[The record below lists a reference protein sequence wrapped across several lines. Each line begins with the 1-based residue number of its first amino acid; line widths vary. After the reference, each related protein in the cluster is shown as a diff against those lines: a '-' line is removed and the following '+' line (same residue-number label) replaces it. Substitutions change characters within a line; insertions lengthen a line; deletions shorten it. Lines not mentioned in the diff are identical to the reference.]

1 MDNQGP
7 LDLKIFHE
15 LGMIRKKCPSCG
27 NYFWTSDKKREK
39 CGDPPCGTYTFIGK
53 PPTKVHLNVKEMR
66 DLFINFFRKDHH
78 FVEPYPV
85 VPRWREDVL
94 LVNASIYDF
103 QPHVTSGVVKPPG
116 NPLVMSQPCI
126 RMNDVDKVGVTGRH
140 LTSFEMLCH
149 DSFNYEKQ
157 LVYWNNETVTLCNR
171 FLNEKMGV
179 SQDDI
184 VYKEKPWAGG
194 GNAGNALEVFVSGL
208 EVATLVFM
216 DLVENENGSV
226 EIDGIKYGN
235 MPLKVVDTGYGLE
248 RLAWLSLG
256 TPTIFEAIYPE
267 VMKLIRENSTGV
279 FPDYGILSKILDR
292 SLSDDDFNE
301 HRIIGEIADNSDS
314 GLDISRLEEQ
324 FEYAKSCYILAD
336 HSRSLL
342 FMFSDYVIP
351 SNVKVG
357 YLERL
362 LIRRSLRSAASI
374 GLSISLFELID
385 AQYRN
390 YSDILHNYP
399 VDFIKEM
406 ISRESEKMDSL
417 LKAGTAQIERL
428 IKKQDQITGDDLI
441 KLYDSS
447 GLLPEFVSSR
457 YAEITGKALRVP
469 DNFHELVVAIHEKR
483 RSQKEVVSSYP
494 EIFTRP
500 LYYDDTSIKEFSAIV
515 LYSAE
520 NAVILNQTAFYP
532 EGGGQPTDLGYL
544 IYNGRKIDVTKVEK
558 IGKTIV
564 HRINGSIPEHSRVRG
579 FIDYER
585 RRQLMIHHSATHLL
599 LGVTREIL
607 GDHVWQNS
615 VQKGIETS
623 RLDVTHYEK
632 ISQEQ
637 IKKIEMRCLQIIT
650 ENHSIKVRNMDWNKA
665 ISQYG
670 FRLFQGGVPLDS
682 KLRVVEIEG
691 VDVEG
696 CGGTHLSSTYE
707 IGFLKIVSTETVQEG
722 IQRLT
727 FSAGPAALIYTEK
740 IGDVAYRLQEFLS
753 SSLEELDS
761 RLNVFISNSM
771 DAFKY
776 RERSSKII
784 AELAVEHSKEIF
796 RKGETAVMFSTIPLG
811 KEEINIVIPMIL
823 RKKESIILVTRRS
836 DAGINGFSIIS
847 NRFDLSNFGTGKEDL
862 LITTKKNSR
871 IVDGTSQR
879 NVDENL
885 IKTLFN

>member
-1 MDNQGP
+1 MNNQGP
-7 LDLKIFHE
+7 LDLNIFHE
-15 LGMIRKKCPSCG
+15 LGLTRKKCPSCG
-27 NYFWTSDKKREK
+27 NYFWTSDPQREK
-39 CGDPPCGTYTFIGK
+39 CGDPPCGTYMFIGK
-53 PPTKVHLNVKEMR
+53 PPTSVHLNVKEMR
-66 DLFINFFRKDHH
+66 DLFISFFKKDHH

-149 DSFNYEKQ
+149 DSFNYENQ
-157 LVYWNNETVTLCNR
+157 QVYWNNETVSLCNR
-171 FLNEKMGV
+171 FLKEKLGIM
-179 SQDDI
+179 QNDI

-216 DLVENENGSV
+216 DLVENQNGSI
-226 EIDGIKYGN
+226 EIDGVKYGS
-235 MPLKVVDTGYGLE
+235 MPLRVVDTGYGLE
-248 RLAWLSLG
+248 RLSWLSLG

-267 VMKLIRENSTGV
+267 IMKLIRDNSTGT
-279 FPDYGILSKILDR
+279 FPDYGVLSKILDR

-301 HRIIGEIADNSDS
+301 HRVIGEIGQNNSS
-314 GLDISRLEEQ
+314 GIDVSALEDQ
-324 FEYAKSCYILAD
+324 FEFAKACYILAD

-362 LIRRSLRSAASI
+362 LIRRAMRSASRVSLR
-374 GLSISLFELID
+374 ISLFDLID
-385 AQYRN
+385 AQYKN

-399 VDFIKEM
+399 ADFIREM
-406 ISRESEKMDSL
+406 IRRESEKLDML
-417 LKAGTAQIERL
+417 LKTGTAQVERL
-428 IKKQDQITGDDLI
+428 IKKQEQITPDDLI

-457 YAEITGKALRVP
+457 YTEITGKTLPVP

-483 RSQKEVVSSYP
+483 KSQKEEISSYP
-494 EIFTRP
+494 DLFTRP
-500 LYYDDTSIKEFSAIV
+500 LYYDDTSIKEFTAIV
-515 LYSAE
+515 LYSSE
-520 NAVILNQTAFYP
+520 NAVVLNQTAFYP

-544 IYNGRKIDVTKVEK
+544 LYNGKKIEVTKVEK

-564 HRINGSIPEHSRVRG
+564 HRINGNIPDHSRIKG

-607 GDHVWQNS
+607 GDHIWQNS

-637 IKKIEMRCLQIIT
+637 IKAIERRCLQIIT
-650 ENHSIKVRNMDWNKA
+650 ENHTIKVRNMDWNKA
-665 ISQYG
+665 ISQFG

-691 VDVEG
+691 IDVEG
-696 CGGTHLSSTYE
+696 CGGTHLNSTYE

-727 FSAGPAALIYTEK
+727 FAAGPAALNYTER

-753 SSLEELDS
+753 SSLDELDS
-761 RLNVFISNSM
+761 RLKVFISNSLE
-771 DAFKY
+771 AFKY
-776 RERSSKII
+776 RERSAKII
-784 AELAVEHSKEIF
+784 AEQAVDHARELF
-796 RKGETAVMFSTIPLG
+796 RKGEAGVFFTEIALS
-811 KEEINIVIPMIL
+811 KDEINIVIPMVL
-823 RKKESIILVTRRS
+823 RKKENIILIARRS
-836 DAGINGFSIIS
+836 DMGTNGFSMIS
-847 NRFDLSNFGTGKEDL
+847 NRFDLSNLAIGEKDSL
-862 LITTKKNSR
+862 SILKKNNR
-871 IVDGTSQR
+871 LIEGTSQR
-879 NVDENL
+879 IVDENL
-885 IKTLFN
+885 IKSLFN